1 MGRNVPHPT
10 GLGAK
15 GHGPAGRGTT
25 GRGGNSRSERR
36 SRETTGRGR
45 DGAAGHGVAGVAQ
58 RADPHDLRPP
68 MPLTRSVSLRWR
80 VTLLAASVVAIAV
93 ALTSIAAYAMVAR
106 SLYSDVD
113 QQLKARAEV
122 MISQNLDSLGILPTL
137 AIGSLYSNDIG
148 IALIFPDMYPPYVPP
163 QPTDPP
169 VGAPEM
175 AVAKGQSSFS
185 LRTAANQRVLAERM
199 KSGATLVI
207 SQRLQ
212 PTQEVLNRLA
222 WLLFVV
228 GICGVVAAAAAG
240 AAVGR
245 TGLRPIARLTAA
257 TERIARTDDLAP
269 IPVTGD
275 DELARLTESF
285 NSMLRALTESRDRQG
300 RLVADAGHELRT
312 PLTSLRTNMELL
324 IASSRPGAPHI
335 PEQDMAELQADV
347 MAQIEELSTLVGDLV
362 DLARE
367 DAPEAVYDQIDIGD
381 VAARAL
387 ERARR
392 RRTTVEFVGDLRP
405 WFVYG
410 HEAGLER
417 AILNVLDNAA
427 KWSPEGEQ
435 VRVSMRET
443 GPGLLEFAVDDA
455 GPGIAPAE
463 RELVFERFYRTT
475 ASRSMPGSGL
485 GLAIVKQVVTKHGG
499 TITIDTSD
507 RGGALIRIVL
517 PGESG
522 PSANPGELMVN

>member
-1 MGRNVPHPT
+1 MIPGFDPS
-10 GLGAK
+10 A
-15 GHGPAGRGTT
+15 
-25 GRGGNSRSERR
+25 
-36 SRETTGRGR
+36 
-45 DGAAGHGVAGVAQ
+45 DGIEM
-58 RADPHDLRPP
+58 RPP
-68 MPLTRSVSLRWR
+68 TPLTSSVSLRWR
-80 VTLLAASVVAIAV
+80 VTLLAASVVLVAV

-106 SLYSDVD
+106 SLYADVD
-113 QQLKARAEV
+113 KQLQARAAG
-122 MISQNLDSLGILPTL
+122 MISNDLDQLDYQQVLML
-137 AIGSLYSNDIG
+137 GSLYSSDVS
-148 IALIFPDMYPPYVPP
+148 IALHYPGTSGWIALPRQY
-163 QPTDPP
+163 DPP
-169 VGAPEM
+169 IGESEN
-175 AVAKGQSSFS
+175 AVARGEAKFS
-185 LRTAANQRVLAERM
+185 LRTSKNQRVLAEKM
-199 KSGATLVI
+199 KTGATLAI
-207 SQRLQ
+207 WEPLQ
-212 PTQEVLNRLA
+212 PTKDVLDRLA

-228 GICGVVAAAAAG
+228 GGCGVVVAGAAG

-257 TERIARTDDLAP
+257 TERVARNEDLTP
-269 IPVTGD
+269 IQVTGD

-285 NSMLRALTESRDRQG
+285 NAMLRALAESRGRQR

-324 IASSRPGAPHI
+324 IASSRPGAPAI
-335 PEQDMAELQADV
+335 PEQDMAELRADV

-367 DAPEAVYDQIDIGD
+367 DAPETVYEQLDIGE
-381 VAARAL
+381 VAERAL

-392 RRTTVEFVGDLRP
+392 RRSGIEFVAELRP

-417 AILNVLDNAA
+417 ALLNVLDNAA
-427 KWSPEGEQ
+427 KWSPSGQQ
-435 VRVSMRET
+435 VRVAMRET

-455 GPGIAPAE
+455 GPGIPPPE

-507 RGGALIRIVL
+507 RDGALIRIVL
-517 PGESG
+517 PGMGAVPIISE
-522 PSANPGELMVN
+522 N

>member
-1 MGRNVPHPT
+1 M
-10 GLGAK
+10 
-15 GHGPAGRGTT
+15 
-25 GRGGNSRSERR
+25 
-36 SRETTGRGR
+36 
-45 DGAAGHGVAGVAQ
+45 
-58 RADPHDLRPP
+58 RPP

-93 ALTSIAAYAMVAR
+93 AVTSIAAYALVAR
-106 SLYSDVD
+106 SLNDDVD
-113 QQLKARAEV
+113 KQLEARAAT
-122 MISQNLDSLGILPTL
+122 MIDHNIESLGFQSILV
-137 AIGSLYSNDIG
+137 ASLYSNDIG
-148 IALIFPDMYPPYVPP
+148 VALIFPDLRSYLPP
-163 QPTDPP
+163 QQTNPP
-169 VGAPEM
+169 VGVQEL
-175 AVAKGQSSFS
+175 AVARGELSSS
-185 LRTAANQRVLAERM
+185 LRTVSNQRVLARRTN
-199 KSGATLVI
+199 SGSTLVI

-212 PTQEVLNRLA
+212 PTREVLDRLA

-228 GICGVVAAAAAG
+228 GGCGVVLAAG
-240 AAVGR
+240 AGTAVGR

-257 TERIARTDDLAP
+257 TERVARTDDLTP

-285 NSMLRALTESRDRQG
+285 NTMLRALAESRDRQR

-312 PLTSLRTNMELL
+312 PLTSLRTNTELL
-324 IASSRPGAPHI
+324 MASSRPGAPRI
-335 PEQDMAELQADV
+335 PDEDMAELRSDV

-367 DAPEAVYDQIDIGD
+367 DAPETVYERVDLGE
-381 VAARAL
+381 VTERAL

-392 RRTTVEFVGDLRP
+392 RRGSIEFVAELRP

-427 KWSPEGEQ
+427 KWSPAGAQ
-435 VRVSMRET
+435 VKVTMRET
-443 GPGLLEFAVDDA
+443 GRGLLELAVDDA
-455 GPGIAPAE
+455 GPGIPPNE

-499 TITIDTSD
+499 TISIDTST
-507 RGGALIRIVL
+507 RYGALIRIVL
-517 PGESG
+517 PGEG
-522 PSANPGELMVN
+522 GQSAQISEN

>member
-1 MGRNVPHPT
+1 
-10 GLGAK
+10 
-15 GHGPAGRGTT
+15 
-25 GRGGNSRSERR
+25 
-36 SRETTGRGR
+36 
-45 DGAAGHGVAGVAQ
+45 
-58 RADPHDLRPP
+58 

-93 ALTSIAAYAMVAR
+93 AMTSIAAYAMVAR
-106 SLYSDVD
+106 SLYADVD
-113 QQLKARAEV
+113 SQLEARAAT
-122 MISQNLDSLGILPTL
+122 MINNNFESLGFQSIVL
-137 AIGSLYSNDIG
+137 AGLFSNDVG
-148 IALIFPDMYPPYVPP
+148 VALIFTDHKSYIPP
-163 QPTDPP
+163 QQTIPP
-169 VGAPEM
+169 VGSEEI
-175 AVAKGQSSFS
+175 AVADGELSSS
-185 LRTAANQRVLAERM
+185 LRTVSNQRVLAVPTH
-199 KSGATLVI
+199 SGSTLII
-207 SQRLQ
+207 SQRLE
-212 PTQEVLNRLA
+212 PTRAVLDRLA

-228 GICGVVAAAAAG
+228 GGCGVVIAAAAG
-240 AAVGR
+240 TAVGR

-257 TERIARTDDLAP
+257 TERIARTDDLTP

-285 NSMLRALTESRDRQG
+285 NTMLRALAESRDRQR

-324 IASSRPGAPHI
+324 IASSRPGAPAI
-335 PEQDMAELQADV
+335 PEQDMAELRSDV
-347 MAQIEELSTLVGDLV
+347 IAQIEELSTLVGDLV

-367 DAPEAVYDQIDIGD
+367 DAPETVYDRIDLGE
-381 VAARAL
+381 VAERAL

-392 RRTTVEFVGDLRP
+392 RRGSIEFDAELRP

-427 KWSPEGEQ
+427 KWSPAAA
-435 VRVSMRET
+435 RVYVTMRET
-443 GPGLLEFAVDDA
+443 GRGLLELAVDDA
-455 GPGIAPAE
+455 GPGIPAAE

-499 TITIDTSD
+499 TISIDTSA

-517 PGESG
+517 PGEGGTSTTG
-522 PSANPGELMVN
+522 SAADGRDQ